1 MSRTIKILIALFV
14 VAALYKVAAGGSSEV
29 DVEYEPTE

>member
-1 MSRTIKILIALFV
+1 MSRTIEFLFV
-14 VAALYKVAAGGSSEV
+14 LVVVVVLWKVVFATSEV